1 MHLAPTERQQR
12 LRAELRTY
20 FRSLMPDG
28 PPPADDPA
36 RQRAVLRRIGA
47 DGLLGLGWPVAYG
60 GQGRGADEQFV
71 FFDEAYRAGA
81 PVSMVT
87 LNTVGPTLMKYG
99 SEEQKDFFLPRIL
112 SGDLVFAIGYSEP
125 SAGTDLASLRTR
137 AVRAGARAGA
147 RTGAVQARALR
158 EGEGEGG
165 GKGGG
170 KGDGERGGGG
180 DADGDGGD
188 GCRREGAGYY
198 GGEGAGDGDGD
209 GGGGYGREGAGYR
222 GDGGEGAGYGGEGDW
237 LIDGQKIFTSNAQNA
252 DWIWLACRTDPDA
265 PKHQGIS
272 ILLVP
277 TDAPGFSWTPIET
290 VGGQTTTATYYDGTR
305 VPAGNLVGEKN
316 GGWGL
321 ITNQLNHERVALAAI
336 GMQAEDFYAAALE
349 AARTPDPVT
358 GRRRI
363 DEPWVRFQLAEVH
376 ARLAASRL
384 LNWRLV
390 GDVGAGRLAPG
401 DASGVKVAG
410 TESAVAVYRM
420 CQHIVGADALVR
432 SGSPGV
438 FGDGE
443 LERMNRAAQINTFG
457 GGVSEVQREI
467 VATMRLGM
475 KRGRR

>member
-1 MHLAPTERQQR
+1 VHLAPTERQQR

-20 FRSLMPDG
+20 FAALMPDG
-28 PPPADDPA
+28 PPGADDPQG
-36 RQRAVLRRIGA
+36 QRALLRRIGS
-47 DGLLGLGWPVAYG
+47 DGLLGLGWPVEYG

-99 SEEQKDFFLPRIL
+99 SEEQKAALLPGIL
-112 SGDLVFAIGYSEP
+112 RGELVFAIGYSEP

-137 AVRAGARAGA
+137 AVR
-147 RTGAVQARALR
+147 
-158 EGEGEGG
+158 
-165 GKGGG
+165 
-170 KGDGERGGGG
+170 DERG
-180 DADGDGGD
+180 
-188 GCRREGAGYY
+188 
-198 GGEGAGDGDGD
+198 
-209 GGGGYGREGAGYR
+209 
-222 GDGGEGAGYGGEGDW
+222 W
-237 LIDGQKIFTSNAQNA
+237 LIDGQKIFTSNAHNA
-252 DWIWLACRTDPDA
+252 DWIWLACRTDPEA
-265 PKHQGIS
+265 PKHRGIS
-272 ILLVP
+272 IILVP

-290 VGGQTTTATYYDGTR
+290 VGGQRTTATYYDGVR
-305 VPAGNLVGEKN
+305 VPAGNLVGAEN
-316 GGWGL
+316 EGWSL

-336 GMQAEDFYAAALE
+336 GMQAEDFYTAVLT

-358 GRRRI
+358 GRRRV
-363 DEPWVRFQLAEVH
+363 DEPWVRAQLAEAH
-376 ARLAASRL
+376 ARLAATRL

-401 DASGVKVAG
+401 DASGVKVVG
-410 TESAVAVYRM
+410 TESTVAVYQI
-420 CQHIVGADALVR
+420 CQHVAGADGSTGLAGLVR

-443 LERMNRAAQINTFG
+443 LERLNRAAQINTFG

-475 KRGRR
+475 TRGRR

>member
-1 MHLAPTERQQR
+1 MHLAPTERQRR

-20 FRSLMPDG
+20 FRDLMPDG
-28 PPPADDPA
+28 PPAPADSDSGEPGVPE
-36 RQRAVLRRIGA
+36 RQRALLRRIGA
-47 DGLLGLGWPVAYG
+47 DGWLGLGWPVAYG

-99 SEEQKDFFLPRIL
+99 TEEQKDYFLPRIL
-112 SGDLVFAIGYSEP
+112 RGELVFAIGYSEP

-137 AVRAGARAGA
+137 AVR
-147 RTGAVQARALR
+147 V
-158 EGEGEGG
+158 
-165 GKGGG
+165 
-170 KGDGERGGGG
+170 
-180 DADGDGGD
+180 
-188 GCRREGAGYY
+188 
-198 GGEGAGDGDGD
+198 
-209 GGGGYGREGAGYR
+209 
-222 GDGGEGAGYGGEGDW
+222 DGGEW
-237 LIDGQKIFTSNAQNA
+237 LVDGQKVFTSNAQQA

-265 PKHQGIS
+265 PKHKGIS

-277 TDAPGFSWTPIET
+277 TDAPGFSWTPIAT
-290 VGGQTTTATYYDGTR
+290 VGGLTTTATYYDGIR
-305 VPAGNLVGEKN
+305 VSAAGLVGEEN
-316 GGWGL
+316 SGWGL

-336 GMQAEDFYAAALE
+336 GMQAEDFYAAALA

-358 GRRRI
+358 GRRRV
-363 DEPWVRFQLAEVH
+363 DEPWVRSRLAEVH
-376 ARLAASRL
+376 ARLAATRL

-401 DASGVKVAG
+401 DASGVKVVG

-420 CQHIVGADALVR
+420 CQEIVGSDALVR

-438 FGDGE
+438 FEDGE

-475 KRGRR
+475 TRGRR

>member
-1 MHLAPTERQQR
+1 MHLAPTERQRR
-12 LRAELRTY
+12 LRADLRTY
-20 FRSLMPDG
+20 FRDVMPDG
-28 PPPADDPA
+28 PPDGTDAEGQ
-36 RQRAVLRRIGA
+36 RQVLRRIGA
-47 DGLLGLGWPVAYG
+47 DGMLGLGWPVEYG

-99 SEEQKDFFLPRIL
+99 TEEQKAAFLPRIL
-112 SGDLVFAIGYSEP
+112 GGDLVFAIGYSEP
-125 SAGTDLASLRTR
+125 SAGTDLAALRTR
-137 AVRAGARAGA
+137 AVR
-147 RTGAVQARALR
+147 
-158 EGEGEGG
+158 
-165 GKGGG
+165 
-170 KGDGERGGGG
+170 
-180 DADGDGGD
+180 DGD
-188 GCRREGAGYY
+188 E
-198 GGEGAGDGDGD
+198 
-209 GGGGYGREGAGYR
+209 
-222 GDGGEGAGYGGEGDW
+222 W
-237 LIDGQKIFTSNAQNA
+237 VIDGQKIFTSNAQNA

-277 TDAPGFSWTPIET
+277 TDAPGFSWTPIDT
-290 VGGQTTTATYYDGTR
+290 VGGLTTTATYYDGIR
-305 VPAGNLVGEKN
+305 VPAANLVGEEN

-336 GMQAEDFYAAALE
+336 GMQAEDFYAAVLDR
-349 AARTPDPVT
+349 ARTPDPVT
-358 GRRRI
+358 CERRV
-363 DEPWVRFQLAEVH
+363 DTSWVRFRLAEVH

-401 DASGVKVAG
+401 DASGVKFMG
-410 TESAVAVYRM
+410 TESAVESYRM
-420 CQHIVGADALVR
+420 CQEIAGEAGLVR
-432 SGSPGV
+432 AGSPGG

-475 KRGRR
+475 RRGRR

>member
-1 MHLAPTERQQR
+1 MHLAPTERQRR

-20 FRSLMPDG
+20 FRDLMPDG
-28 PPPADDPA
+28 PLPAADSG
-36 RQRAVLRRIGA
+36 RQRALLRRIGA
-47 DGLLGLGWPVAYG
+47 DGWLGLGWPVAYG

-99 SEEQKDFFLPRIL
+99 TEEQKDFFLPRIL
-112 SGDLVFAIGYSEP
+112 RGDVVFAIGYSEP

-137 AVRAGARAGA
+137 AVR
-147 RTGAVQARALR
+147 
-158 EGEGEGG
+158 
-165 GKGGG
+165 
-170 KGDGERGGGG
+170 
-180 DADGDGGD
+180 DGGD
-188 GCRREGAGYY
+188 
-198 GGEGAGDGDGD
+198 
-209 GGGGYGREGAGYR
+209 
-222 GDGGEGAGYGGEGDW
+222 W
-237 LIDGQKIFTSNAQNA
+237 IVDGQKVFTSNAQNA

-265 PKHQGIS
+265 PKHKGIS

-290 VGGQTTTATYYDGTR
+290 VGGLTTTATYYDEIR
-305 VPAGNLVGEKN
+305 VPAGNLVGEEN

-336 GMQAEDFYAAALE
+336 GMQAEDFYAAALT

-358 GRRRI
+358 GRRRV
-363 DEPWVRFQLAEVH
+363 DEPWVRSRLAEAH

-384 LNWRLV
+384 LNWRLA
-390 GDVGAGRLAPG
+390 GDVGADRLAPG
-401 DASGVKVAG
+401 DASGVKFAG
-410 TESAVAVYRM
+410 TESTVAVYRM
-420 CQHIVGADALVR
+420 CQEIVGADGLIR

-438 FGDGE
+438 FEGGE

-475 KRGRR
+475 TRGRR

>member
-1 MHLAPTERQQR
+1 MHLAQTERQQQ

-20 FRSLMPDG
+20 FSEVMPGRDAG
-28 PPPADDPA
+28 TAPGAEDPA
-36 RQRAVLRRIGA
+36 EQRRVLRRIGA
-47 DGLLGLGWPVAYG
+47 DGMLGLGWPVEYG

-99 SEEQKDFFLPRIL
+99 TDEQKAYFLPRIL

-125 SAGTDLASLRTR
+125 EAGTDLASMRTR
-137 AVRAGARAGA
+137 AVRDRGEAA
-147 RTGAVQARALR
+147 RT
-158 EGEGEGG
+158 
-165 GKGGG
+165 
-170 KGDGERGGGG
+170 D
-180 DADGDGGD
+180 DGGH
-188 GCRREGAGYY
+188 
-198 GGEGAGDGDGD
+198 
-209 GGGGYGREGAGYR
+209 
-222 GDGGEGAGYGGEGDW
+222 W
-237 LIDGQKIFTSNAQNA
+237 VIDGQKIFTSNAQNA

-272 ILLVP
+272 IILVP
-277 TDAPGFSWTPIET
+277 TDSPGFSWTPIET
-290 VGGQTTTATYYDGTR
+290 VGGLTTTATYYDGIR
-305 VPAGNLVGEKN
+305 VPATSLVGPEN

-336 GMQAEDFYAAALE
+336 GMQAEDFYEAAL
-349 AARTPDPVT
+349 AHARTPDPVT
-358 GRRRI
+358 GGRPA
-363 DEPWVRFQLAEVH
+363 DEPWVRARLAEAY
-376 ARLAASRL
+376 ARLAATRL

-390 GDVGAGRLAPG
+390 GDVGAGSPAPG
-401 DASGVKVAG
+401 EASGVKFAG
-410 TESAVAVYRM
+410 TESAVEVYRM
-420 CQHIVGADALVR
+420 CQEITGEPGMVR
-432 SGSPGV
+432 GGSPGA

>member
-1 MHLAPTERQQR
+1 MHLAPTERQRR
-12 LRAELRTY
+12 LRAELRAY
-20 FRSLMPDG
+20 FRDLMPDG
-28 PPPADDPA
+28 PPRATDSG
-36 RQRAVLRRIGA
+36 RQRALLRRVGA
-47 DGLLGLGWPVAYG
+47 DGWLGLGWPVAYG

-99 SEEQKDFFLPRIL
+99 TQEQKDFFLPRIL
-112 SGDLVFAIGYSEP
+112 RGDLVFAIGYSEP

-137 AVRAGARAGA
+137 AVR
-147 RTGAVQARALR
+147 
-158 EGEGEGG
+158 
-165 GKGGG
+165 
-170 KGDGERGGGG
+170 
-180 DADGDGGD
+180 
-188 GCRREGAGYY
+188 
-198 GGEGAGDGDGD
+198 D
-209 GGGGYGREGAGYR
+209 GGG
-222 GDGGEGAGYGGEGDW
+222 W
-237 LIDGQKIFTSNAQNA
+237 IVDGQKIFTSNAQNA

-265 PKHQGIS
+265 PKHKGIS

-290 VGGQTTTATYYDGTR
+290 VGGLTTTATYYDGIR
-305 VPAGNLVGEKN
+305 VPAGNLVGEEN
-316 GGWGL
+316 GGWSL

-336 GMQAEDFYAAALE
+336 GMQAEDFYAAALT

-358 GRRRI
+358 GRRRV
-363 DEPWVRFQLAEVH
+363 DEPWVRSRLAEAH

-401 DASGVKVAG
+401 DASGVKFAG
-410 TESAVAVYRM
+410 TESTVAVYRM
-420 CQHIVGADALVR
+420 CQEIVGADGLIR
-432 SGSPGV
+432 SGSPGA
-438 FGDGE
+438 FEGGE

-475 KRGRR
+475 TRGRR

>member
-20 FRSLMPDG
+20 FRELMPDG

-36 RQRAVLRRIGA
+36 RQRALLRRIGA

-99 SEEQKDFFLPRIL
+99 SDEQKDFFLPRIL

-137 AVRAGARAGA
+137 AVREDEAGRSAGPS
-147 RTGAVQARALR
+147 GA
-158 EGEGEGG
+158 EGG
-165 GKGGG
+165 YW
-170 KGDGERGGGG
+170 R
-180 DADGDGGD
+180 
-188 GCRREGAGYY
+188 
-198 GGEGAGDGDGD
+198 
-209 GGGGYGREGAGYR
+209 
-222 GDGGEGAGYGGEGDW
+222 
-237 LIDGQKIFTSNAQNA
+237 IDGQKIFTSNAQNA

-265 PKHQGIS
+265 PKHRGIS

-277 TDAPGFSWTPIET
+277 TDTPGFSWTPIET
-290 VGGQTTTATYYDGTR
+290 VGGQTTTATYYDGIR
-305 VPAGNLVGEKN
+305 VPAGNLVGEEN

-321 ITNQLNHERVALAAI
+321 ITSQLNHERVALAAI

-358 GRRRI
+358 GRRRV

-390 GDVGAGRLAPG
+390 GDLGAGGPAPG
-401 DASGVKVAG
+401 DASGVKVMG
-410 TESAVAVYRM
+410 TESAVAVFRI

-432 SGSPGV
+432 SGSPGA
-438 FGDGE
+438 FGAGG

-475 KRGRR
+475 RRGRR